1 MRARRAALSRGWCA
15 FDGRRPLVE
24 FVSSSRKVRSPRRA
38 PANVVPPR
46 LLSFRP
52 PGETEQWRGCLH
64 PGVFLP
70 TNNPFFPVSAS
81 RLWTTVFRV
90 LTIGGNRSRVTVCRS
105 GVWTML
111 QSVIVEGDRRGWEKK
126 GMIVRARYSVLPL
139 LVKRPL
145 PGEGNRE
152 WTVVCKPFEGGSSG
166 MLERNGLWILWGA
179 PRTRSPVIEKRCFEE
194 CVVCCDLFPLLSFLS
209 PLRKIFLSSCL
220 RSRLKNSCCVASL
233 RFESGNGL
241 SFRRNGRRWVLFKTG
256 LFPLSCFR
264 SSSSHVSDW
273 KNLGICCVL
282 SLKVWVWK
290 KIKFRKMKGGGYCL
304 DWDWIF
310 CWFFLFFFC
319 WDFLCLEAYS

>member
-1 MRARRAALSRGWCA
+1 MKSKKFLIQILIFPPNLTYCHKSITRARIIQVKHEKRNQALHHLLLINDQRKQIFFHPYLRPSQIHPHPRRKFRGVSPARVRARRAALSRGWCA
-15 FDGRRPLVE
+15 FDGRRPLVVE

-38 PANVVPPR
+38 PVNVVPPR

-64 PGVFLP
+64 SGVFLP

-152 WTVVCKPFEGGSSG
+152 WTVVCKLFEGGSSG

-194 CVVCCDLFPLLSFLS
+194 CVVCCDLFPLLSFLC
-209 PLRKIFLSSCL
+209 LLWGKYFCL
-220 RSRLKNSCCVASL
+220 RVYVLVWKTLVVW
-233 RFESGNGL
+233 
-241 SFRRNGRRWVLFKTG
+241 RRYAL
-256 LFPLSCFR
+256 
-264 SSSSHVSDW
+264 
-273 KNLGICCVL
+273 NLG
-282 SLKVWVWK
+282 
-290 KIKFRKMKGGGYCL
+290 M
-304 DWDWIF
+304 D
-310 CWFFLFFFC
+310 
-319 WDFLCLEAYS
+319 